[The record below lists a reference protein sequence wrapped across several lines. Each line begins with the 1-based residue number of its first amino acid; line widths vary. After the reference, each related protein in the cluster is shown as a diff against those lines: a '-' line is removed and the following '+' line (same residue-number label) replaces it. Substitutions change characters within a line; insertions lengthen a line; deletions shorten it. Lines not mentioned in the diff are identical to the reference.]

1 MSESEH
7 KLIEILR
14 ILENQN
20 KPVGS
25 KFIAN
30 KLKDKGFNL
39 GERAVR
45 YYMQILD
52 NKGFTERIGYSGRK
66 ITELGLNELEKGLI
80 YNQVDFIQSKFK
92 EMIYLTDFDINS
104 LKGNVVINT
113 SKIYDKKAID
123 IIKKVFNYKFCISPY
138 ISIKEKENYYEIKTI
153 CGTTIDGIL
162 LKNGIVSF
170 PKYGGLLEI
179 KDFTPIKFKN
189 VISYKNTSIM
199 PLDAFIGE
207 NTTSVINVIKNGN
220 GLIPAN
226 LRLIPANKRNKA
238 IEILKKLQNIG
249 FLEIAISK
257 ENENMFGIPIN
268 KGMIGIVIIGG
279 MTPLCAAQ
287 EMGFNIDIKIGEEI
301 TNFKNLKPMTNNYQ
315 KILKNPNYQTT
326 EKLNFILNK
335 IWNLIENV
343 SLNIEKEKGQ
353 IISNITYLEK
363 ENINQAIEIIANTY
377 KNNPNFINPYYKIIE
392 KNNKIAIE
400 TISNLTIDGVLIN
413 NGIMCNPYYA
423 GVLEIEEDKK
433 FVDLISY
440 IGTSIDPN
448 KIFISKSKTDIINQK
463 KILASLKEIPIIA
476 REDSIN
482 ILNKL
487 KELEIN
493 ILKIAKPREIIYN
506 AKVNNYNFGV
516 VTSSGL
522 NQISVLNENN
532 IKIIDSY
539 LTTTNFENME
549 KF

>member
-179 KDFTPIKFKN
+179 KDFTPIKFK
-189 VISYKNTSIM
+189 
-199 PLDAFIGE
+199 G
-207 NTTSVINVIKNGN
+207 
-220 GLIPAN
+220 
-226 LRLIPANKRNKA
+226 
-238 IEILKKLQNIG
+238 
-249 FLEIAISK
+249 
-257 ENENMFGIPIN
+257 
-268 KGMIGIVIIGG
+268 
-279 MTPLCAAQ
+279 
-287 EMGFNIDIKIGEEI
+287 
-301 TNFKNLKPMTNNYQ
+301 
-315 KILKNPNYQTT
+315 
-326 EKLNFILNK
+326 
-335 IWNLIENV
+335 
-343 SLNIEKEKGQ
+343 
-353 IISNITYLEK
+353 
-363 ENINQAIEIIANTY
+363 
-377 KNNPNFINPYYKIIE
+377 
-392 KNNKIAIE
+392 
-400 TISNLTIDGVLIN
+400 
-413 NGIMCNPYYA
+413 
-423 GVLEIEEDKK
+423 
-433 FVDLISY
+433 
-440 IGTSIDPN
+440 
-448 KIFISKSKTDIINQK
+448 
-463 KILASLKEIPIIA
+463 
-476 REDSIN
+476 DS
-482 ILNKL
+482 
-487 KELEIN
+487 
-493 ILKIAKPREIIYN
+493 P
-506 AKVNNYNFGV
+506 
-516 VTSSGL
+516 
-522 NQISVLNENN
+522 
-532 IKIIDSY
+532 
-539 LTTTNFENME
+539 
-549 KF
+549 